1 MGPEQNHMF
10 QMIKKGDL
18 IWKGPHHQQ
27 LSKEAKDLVHHMMD
41 PNQYT
46 RYTIDQCLEHP
57 WLQQKQDGLRKFSQ
71 PLSEAQRSIKHI
83 QANKKLKQV
92 GNVIQQF
99 NKLQRISATPNYPA
113 PINICPSPTFQ
124 PIITT
129 TVITPM
135 VTPPPPEPIELTLE
149 LPITTTTTVTV
160 AKPEANPLQN
170 KEMFALDHHHHH
182 PYQSSKDL
190 RYLQSRQRLLRVFLE
205 ENVIEQSVF
214 VLEMQHLEDVVTYTQ
229 CREKASEE

>member
-1 MGPEQNHMF
+1 MQMTRDSRVLFVLLPFHFFWKFPKQSKMHRYWGDAIFFFPGPQQEVEKF
-10 QMIKKGDL
+10 FFL
-18 IWKGPHHQQ
+18 GPREHKIC
-27 LSKEAKDLVHHMMD
+27 LSLTNLLPK
-41 PNQYT
+41 
-46 RYTIDQCLEHP
+46 
-57 WLQQKQDGLRKFSQ
+57 
-71 PLSEAQRSIKHI
+71 
-83 QANKKLKQV
+83 ANKKLKQV